1 MRTIGKV
8 HFLTDLRS
16 GESSNGQP
24 WEEQTVVV
32 EEQTSGKPR
41 CVAVSFMGMKYT
53 EKTQKLQ
60 KGDMVVIDYGIR
72 CTEYTASDG
81 VVSWF
86 TKLDGYGVEKLCR
99 VEMQSPKEPIGE

>member
-8 HFLTDLRS
+8 HCLTDVRS

-41 CVAVSFMGMKYT
+41 YVAVSFMGDNHTK
-53 EKTQKLQ
+53 KTKEL
-60 KGDMVVIDYGIR
+60 KRGDMVVLDYGIK
-72 CTEYTASDG
+72 CTEYKSPNTGES
-81 VVSWF
+81 SWF
-86 TKLDGYGVEKLCR
+86 TKLDGYRVDKLVQVPEK
-99 VEMQSPKEPIGE
+99 KE